1 VPSSIVSTFDDP
13 DAYQTAIRDVQA
25 ETVVTGRGAFCA
37 YLAAI
42 RLDRLAL
49 QRGKETLSRVAYS
62 ALDPG
67 RFGVVFTTSAGPPA
81 YISGLELSPGEVIVH
96 GARSEGHNRSS
107 GACQWGSIA
116 LTHETIAAAG
126 QALIGCELVAPP
138 STHRIKPPQQLLSE
152 LLNLHEAVEHLAR
165 SAPEML
171 ANTEIVR
178 ALDQSLMRVLILCLS
193 EGQAL
198 EAGSAHWRH
207 AAALR
212 RLEDFLGANSDRTLY
227 AAELCAVAAVSDR
240 TLRTLCHEH
249 LGMGPTR
256 YLWLRRLHMA
266 RRALRRA
273 DPATASVTAIA
284 TNFGFWE
291 LGRFAVA
298 YRSLFG
304 EPPSAT
310 LRRPPEDPRPQ
321 KITSSPWQFP
331 ESA

>member
-1 VPSSIVSTFDDP
+1 M
-13 DAYQTAIRDVQA
+13 
-25 ETVVTGRGAFCA
+25 
-37 YLAAI
+37 
-42 RLDRLAL
+42 
-49 QRGKETLSRVAYS
+49 YS
-62 ALDPG
+62 AVNPEVL
-67 RFGVVFTTSAGPPA
+67 GVIFATSPDQQVH
-81 YISGLELSPGEVIVH
+81 INGLELAPDRMIVFRR
-96 GARSEGHNRSS
+96 GSEGYNRSS
-107 GACQWGSIA
+107 RACQWGAIA
-116 LTHETIAAAG
+116 LTHDDVAAAG
-126 QALIGCELVAPP
+126 GTIIGRELLAPP
-138 STHRIKPPQQLLSE
+138 FTHVVKPPPLLLSE
-152 LLNLHEAVEHLAR
+152 LLNLYEAAGRLGRGAPDILA
-165 SAPEML
+165 SPEV
-171 ANTEIVR
+171 TR
-178 ALDQSLMRVLILCLS
+178 AIEQALTRVLVLFLS
-193 EGQAL
+193 QGQVTHV
-198 EAGSAHWRH
+198 GGAHWRH

-212 RLEDFLGANSDRTLY
+212 RLDDFLEANCDHTLY
-227 AAELCAVAAVSDR
+227 ATELCAAAAVSDR